1 MTTVEHSP
9 ALAPLRQAR
18 ERFLTGRPLPDGVPD
33 EVLAAWRRA
42 RFFGVR
48 HDLDGPLQDPEPPV
62 ESVLLEAARSV
73 LERIAPALGGHSALL
88 LTDERLRVVW
98 TAGEVPGDDRCRD
111 LSEPE
116 VGHNSA
122 ALAVRTRRRAE
133 VHGPEHFLDVWQ
145 DVSAVSVPLL
155 APDTGQALGTVTV
168 ASALCAGRGPHPGAA
183 LAEAAAVAVEAELLA
198 RSRTAERVLLDA
210 YTRATHAPGRAVVA
224 LDGRNRLISEAAV
237 RLATP
242 QVLAALERASTNG
255 VPPDTRP
262 PQNPGRTTSGR
273 QRHHAATAAD
283 GTGRNSA
290 EERTYDAPASGD
302 GERGS
307 ARERSCD
314 TTTPDNTGHTAT
326 RARSYDATAPGDG
339 ERGSAR
345 ERSCDTPAPD
355 NAGHTAALAGSYDV
369 TAPDDAGR
377 GSARERSCDT
387 TTPDD
392 TGHTPTQGQL
402 HDTTTPETTRHTA
415 ALARSYDATAPDD
428 AERAP
433 ARERLHDTSA
443 PGNAGA
449 ARERSY
455 GVALPDDAGC
465 TAIVTPVRHEGRVL
479 GIVAVLEARA
489 VPVPRP
495 VPRPALAL
503 AGGSVPWR
511 HAVGRAVELARVPEP
526 LLLTG
531 ERGTGKTALARELLG
546 ETVPLVADAAESP
559 ELGVKYSELADGRPL
574 LLRHAERL
582 AQPDVAALNSLLDEH
597 PDVHLLVTYTPG
609 TPPGPCFQRLLDTLA
624 ARSVALPAL
633 RERREDVRE
642 LLPALAPRPAPGQ
655 PPLSWT
661 LDALRALEEH
671 PWPGNVTELA
681 HVVRALAEHRR
692 ITGPVRRAELPDPV
706 REGPAARRLS
716 PMEHA
721 ERAAILAALRRHGG
735 NKARAAAAL
744 GIGRATLYRKLRGY
758 QGVS

>member
-1 MTTVEHSP
+1 MTTLDHSP
-9 ALAPLRQAR
+9 ALAPLRRAR
-18 ERFLTGRPLPDGVPD
+18 ERFLSGRPLPDDVPD

-48 HDLDGPLQDPEPPV
+48 HDLDGPVHEPELPAD
-62 ESVLLEAARSV
+62 SALLEAARPA
-73 LERIAPALGGHSALL
+73 LDRIAPALGHSAML
-88 LTDERLRVVW
+88 LTDERLRVLW
-98 TAGEVPGDDRCRD
+98 TTGEVPGDDRCRD
-111 LSEPE
+111 LSERE

-122 ALAVRTRRRAE
+122 ALALRTRRRAE

-155 APDTGQALGTVTV
+155 APDSGQVLGTVTV
-168 ASALCAGRGPHPGAA
+168 ASALCAGCGPHPGAA
-183 LAEAAAVAVEAELLA
+183 LAEATATAVEAELLA

-210 YTRATHAPGRAVVA
+210 YTRATTHGPARAIVA

-242 QVLAALERASTNG
+242 QVLAALERSST
-255 VPPDTRP
+255 
-262 PQNPGRTTSGR
+262 S
-273 QRHHAATAAD
+273 
-283 GTGRNSA
+283 
-290 EERTYDAPASGD
+290 ERASGARPAQD
-302 GERGS
+302 SRMPQASGGGSVVERSNDAGGGPAVERSNDAGGGPAVERSNDAEGGRSRERQADTGCGS
-307 ARERSCD
+307 ALERSN
-314 TTTPDNTGHTAT
+314 P
-326 RARSYDATAPGDG
+326 
-339 ERGSAR
+339 
-345 ERSCDTPAPD
+345 
-355 NAGHTAALAGSYDV
+355 
-369 TAPDDAGR
+369 AGR
-377 GSARERSCDT
+377 R
-387 TTPDD
+387 PV
-392 TGHTPTQGQL
+392 
-402 HDTTTPETTRHTA
+402 PEQ
-415 ALARSYDATAPDD
+415 
-428 AERAP
+428 
-433 ARERLHDTSA
+433 
-443 PGNAGA
+443 
-449 ARERSY
+449 SY
-455 GVALPDDAGC
+455 GVTLPADAGC
-465 TAIVTPVRHEGRVL
+465 TAEITPVRHEGRIL

-489 VPVPRP
+489 AEVPVPRL

-511 HAVGRAVELARVPEP
+511 HAVARAVELARVHEP

-531 ERGTGKTALARELLG
+531 ERGSGKTALARELLG
-546 ETVPLVADAAESP
+546 GTVPLVADAAESP

-597 PDVHLLVTYTPG
+597 PDVYLLVTYTPG

-624 ARSVALPAL
+624 ARSVTVPAL
-633 RERREDVRE
+633 RERPEDVRE
-642 LLPALAPRPAPGQ
+642 LLPVLAPRPAPGQ
-655 PPLSWT
+655 PPLTWT

-692 ITGPVRRAELPDPV
+692 VTGPVRRAELPDPV

-721 ERAAILAALRRHGG
+721 ERTAILAALRRHGG

-758 QGVS
+758 RDLP